1 MAENA
6 IIHSRKL
13 TIEQKNTM
21 TEVTFVWVRVTE
33 EEENN
38 VKKYSRTENTCGKLY
53 FVFLI
58 KCYKKNKTTI
68 LFYF

>member
-13 TIEQKNTM
+13 TIEQKNIM
-21 TEVTFVWVRVTE
+21 TEVTFVWVRVTAE

-38 VKKYSRTENTCGKLY
+38 VKKYFRTANNCGKLC

-58 KCYKKNKTTI
+58 KC
-68 LFYF
+68 